1 MSRFKQRRTGLFAQ
15 PALPVEAFD
24 THPFREECVAL
35 APQATGVYV
44 LYRRGR
50 VLRVG
55 IAVHGTSIRLEL
67 ERHLSGLYGESTR
80 TATAFS
86 YEVTRDPVLAR
97 ADYLRGYGASAS
109 RRPRS
114 TSIPASSARPATK

>member
-50 VLRVG
+50 GVKLGDGVYAAA
-55 IAVHGTSIRLEL
+55 IAH
-67 ERHLSGLYGESTR
+67 
-80 TATAFS
+80 A
-86 YEVTRDPVLAR
+86 
-97 ADYLRGYGASAS
+97 
-109 RRPRS
+109 
-114 TSIPASSARPATK
+114 